1 MFARFVPVAIAAAA
15 CLSAGCAAAS
25 RELQNIEPISITSA
39 MIGGAVTDST
49 SRQPIVGVQL
59 MLLTATGDS
68 VVRDQQAT
76 TFTFGPR
83 GEYRFDDVKPGSYVL
98 RAAAQGYRA
107 TTRNVQQ
114 IKAGERVSVAFVLQ
128 RGE

>member
-1 MFARFVPVAIAAAA
+1 MVARIVPLALTTA
-15 CLSAGCAAAS
+15 CLAAGCATAS

-39 MIGGAVTDST
+39 IIGGAVTDST
-49 SRQPIVGVQL
+49 SQQPIVGVQL
-59 MLLTATGDS
+59 MLLNEGGDS

-98 RAAAQGYRA
+98 RAAAKGYRT
-107 TTRNVQQ
+107 TTRSVQQ
-114 IKAGERVSVAFVLQ
+114 IKAGERLTVAFVLQ